1 MKNLII
7 MILIATGFPVE
18 SLDWATCPVEGK
30 CVVPPGCAL
39 PIHGASTIVKWDDII
54 CVDLDEDVRYC
65 DGPWKKYL
73 PREWQIQGD
82 SGRVNSWKL
91 HPKRKMEHRQGK
103 NDRMVLSYHGEFIFA
118 IPMVQTKVWNDKFLQ
133 KTFVDDDPVGECQR
147 RLRVFIKPH
156 GSWAIPIIAHK
167 IGAILGC
174 IMMMLVLICCLCGG
188 CESGS
193 SDFFVGYALAGG
205 FSDNGGFYDD

>member
-18 SLDWATCPVEGK
+18 SLDWATCPVEGD

-39 PIHGASTIVKWDDII
+39 PIHGASTIVKGDNII
-54 CVDLDEDVRYC
+54 CVDLDDDAKYC
-65 DGPWKKYL
+65 HTEWHRYL
-73 PREWQIQGD
+73 PHEWQIQGD

-91 HPKRKMEHRQGK
+91 HPKRKMEWRNSE
-103 NDRMVLSYHGEFIFA
+103 NDRMVLSYHGELIFG
-118 IPMVQTKVWNDKFLQ
+118 IPHSQTIVWNDMLREQ
-133 KTFVDDDPVGECQR
+133 NFVNDDPPRECRQ
-147 RLRVFIKPH
+147 RLRIFVQPH
-156 GSWAIPIIAHK
+156 GNWK
-167 IGAILGC
+167 ISNRANEVWGIFVC
-174 IMMMLVLICCLCGG
+174 IMMMMALICCLFGG